1 MNQPYQP
8 FIGKVGEVLPQEIRL
23 LDPTGQQWVVP
34 VSAFESLPKPGDSIA
49 LLAIPQ
55 GGEAAG
61 KSAFAK
67 SILNEL
73 LASE

>member
-8 FIGKVGEVLPQEIRL
+8 FTGKVSEILLQEVRL
-23 LDPTGQQWVVP
+23 LDANGRSWTFPLA
-34 VSAFESLPKPGDSIA
+34 AFEATPRVGDEIT
-49 LLAIPQ
+49 LLAVPR

-61 KSAFAK
+61 KSAFAA
-67 SILNEL
+67 SLLNEL